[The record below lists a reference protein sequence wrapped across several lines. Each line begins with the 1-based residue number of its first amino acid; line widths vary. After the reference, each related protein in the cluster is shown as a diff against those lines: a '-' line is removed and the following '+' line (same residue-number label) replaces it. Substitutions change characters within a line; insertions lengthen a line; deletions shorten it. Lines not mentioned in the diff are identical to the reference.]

1 MNDLLHSL
9 VSQRTTI
16 VKQEAAALGFDYCG
30 IAEANFL
37 TEEANQLEHWLNQ
50 NHHGKMAYMAN
61 HFDKRLDPRLLVPG
75 AKSVISLMINYYP
88 EKTQIHT
95 DAPKISKYAYGDD
108 YHDVIRN
115 QTEPID

>member
-37 TEEANQLEHWLNQ
+37 TEEANQ
-50 NHHGKMAYMAN
+50 
-61 HFDKRLDPRLLVPG
+61 
-75 AKSVISLMINYYP
+75 
-88 EKTQIHT
+88 
-95 DAPKISKYAYGDD
+95 
-108 YHDVIRN
+108 
-115 QTEPID
+115 